1 MYTLLWEGGRW
12 VGKKKKRKKRKR
24 KQLQSCESSL
34 KKINYPLT
42 GEEEEGGRG
51 GEFTAVGVQI

>member
-1 MYTLLWEGGRW
+1 MYMLLWEGGRW
-12 VGKKKKRKKRKR
+12 VDKK

-42 GEEEEGGRG
+42 GEEGREG
-51 GEFTAVGVQI
+51 